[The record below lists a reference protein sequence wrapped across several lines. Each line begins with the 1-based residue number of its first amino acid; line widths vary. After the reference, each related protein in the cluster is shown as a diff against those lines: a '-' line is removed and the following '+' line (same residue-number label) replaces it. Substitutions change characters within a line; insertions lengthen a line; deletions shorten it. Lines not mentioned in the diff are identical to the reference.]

1 MSKKVPRMP
10 RELRRL
16 AQRAL
21 ARGWRI
27 EVRGSGHLSWI
38 PPRGRIV
45 FTSSTP
51 SDPRTVKNFRAQLKR
66 AGLDDRR

>member
-1 MSKKVPRMP
+1 MSKRLPRMP
-10 RELRRL
+10 RDLKRL

-27 EVRGSGHLSWI
+27 EVRRSGHLAWI
-38 PPRGRIV
+38 PPRGRV
-45 FTSSTP
+45 LFTSSTP
-51 SDPRTVKNFRAQLKR
+51 SDPRTLKNFIAQLRR